1 LRKILA
7 RKNVRDLPITP
18 PLQLI
23 QGLLY
28 QGGKISFSAPPKL
41 FKTWNLLHLFFCL
54 ANGLE
59 YLGFKT
65 VRVPIVLFDLELI
78 EYDIRFRLE
87 EIARFYNLPGDWS
100 ANLHIIPLR
109 GQPVD
114 FGNAIT
120 QEIVIETVKGAAA
133 GAFGIDPLYKALT
146 GYDEN
151 SNSDI
156 AQVLKPFEQLTREC
170 RAAFAY
176 NQHFS
181 KGNQSAK
188 DPLDRIAGAGAF
200 SRDPDALLTFTKHRE
215 DHCFTVDVIQ
225 WSFPPIPAFV
235 VRWQYPVLIRDTTG
249 LDPADLEIPQKAK
262 GQAKK
267 SEVQK
272 REIMNAVVAAEP
284 SGGITYSRL
293 LKITGIPETSFRR
306 HLKEL
311 VAAGEIYKSV
321 ANSNYQLT
329 PKNAQKWG
337 NVI

>member
-1 LRKILA
+1 MSSPGQFGKGTVA
-7 RKNVRDLPITP
+7 ENSGPQKGAGFADKP

-65 VRVPIVLFDLELI
+65 VRVPVVIFDLELI

-87 EIARFYNLPGDWS
+87 EIARFYNLSWDWS

-114 FGNAIT
+114 FGDAIT

-170 RAAFAY
+170 GAAFAY

-200 SRDPDALLTFTKHRE
+200 SRDPDALLTFTKHAGTRLFHRQRYPAE
-215 DHCFTVDVIQ
+215 FFPDPCFCR
-225 WSFPPIPAFV
+225 SLAIP
-235 VRWQYPVLIRDTTG
+235 G
-249 LDPADLEIPQKAK
+249 
-262 GQAKK
+262 
-267 SEVQK
+267 
-272 REIMNAVVAAEP
+272 
-284 SGGITYSRL
+284 SGS
-293 LKITGIPETSFRR
+293 
-306 HLKEL
+306 
-311 VAAGEIYKSV
+311 
-321 ANSNYQLT
+321 
-329 PKNAQKWG
+329 
-337 NVI
+337 